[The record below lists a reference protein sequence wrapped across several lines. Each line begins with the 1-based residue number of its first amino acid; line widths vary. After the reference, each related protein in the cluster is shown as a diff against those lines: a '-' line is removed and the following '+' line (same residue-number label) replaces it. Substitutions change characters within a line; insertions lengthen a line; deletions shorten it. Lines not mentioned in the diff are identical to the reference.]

1 MSNLHEECAVF
12 GIYGQ
17 QTDDVART
25 VYYGLYALQ
34 HRGQEGCGIVVNDDG
49 LFTTYK
55 DRGLVSQVFNKQN
68 LASLGL
74 GQAAVG
80 HCRYGTTGSGDRN
93 NVQPIVVNHHKGRM
107 AIAHNGNLVNAFE
120 LRQELELQGSIFHTT
135 SDTEV
140 IAYEITKERIE
151 CGSIEEAVNRA
162 MNKIEGAYSLIIMS
176 PAKMLAARDPYG
188 FRPLC
193 YGKRDDGVYVIASE
207 SCALDAVGAKFI
219 RDVDPGEIVVF
230 DGDEVRSIKDHC
242 GEKPHKMC
250 IFEYLYFARPD
261 SVIEKKSVHE
271 ARVRAGSL
279 LAMEHPVEADVVVGV
294 PDSGLDAAIG
304 YSKQSGIPYGMGFIK
319 NKYIGRTFIAPGQ
332 KNREDK
338 VRIKLNAIAETL
350 KGKRVVLVD
359 DSIVRGTT
367 ITRIVRLVR
376 NAGATEVHVRSSAP
390 PFTDPCYYGT
400 DVDSKDNLIACQYP
414 LNKIAE
420 VIGADSVG
428 YLSVDHLNLV
438 IGTEPGEGFC
448 SSCFGTAYPT
458 TVPTGQKDRFEGK
471 ISSSDKR
478 KEQEIERK
486 EKSYD
491 MYLRND

>member
-1 MSNLHEECAVF
+1 M
-12 GIYGQ
+12 
-17 QTDDVART
+17 
-25 VYYGLYALQ
+25 
-34 HRGQEGCGIVVNDDG
+34 
-49 LFTTYK
+49 
-55 DRGLVSQVFNKQN
+55 
-68 LASLGL
+68 
-74 GQAAVG
+74 
-80 HCRYGTTGSGDRN
+80 
-93 NVQPIVVNHHKGRM
+93 
-107 AIAHNGNLVNAFE
+107 
-120 LRQELELQGSIFHTT
+120 
-135 SDTEV
+135 
-140 IAYEITKERIE
+140 
-151 CGSIEEAVNRA
+151 
-162 MNKIEGAYSLIIMS
+162 
-176 PAKMLAARDPYG
+176 
-188 FRPLC
+188 
-193 YGKRDDGVYVIASE
+193 
-207 SCALDAVGAKFI
+207 
-219 RDVDPGEIVVF
+219 
-230 DGDEVRSIKDHC
+230 
-242 GEKPHKMC
+242 
-250 IFEYLYFARPD
+250 
-261 SVIEKKSVHE
+261 
-271 ARVRAGSL
+271 
-279 LAMEHPVEADVVVGV
+279 EADVVVGV

-400 DVDSKDNLIACQYP
+400 DVDSKDNLIACQHP
-414 LNKIAE
+414 LDEIAD

-458 TVPTGQKDRFEGK
+458 VVPTGQKDRFEGK
-471 ISSSDKR
+471 ISSSDKKR
-478 KEQEIERK
+478 EKEIERK

>member
-1 MSNLHEECAVF
+1 M
-12 GIYGQ
+12 
-17 QTDDVART
+17 
-25 VYYGLYALQ
+25 
-34 HRGQEGCGIVVNDDG
+34 
-49 LFTTYK
+49 
-55 DRGLVSQVFNKQN
+55 
-68 LASLGL
+68 
-74 GQAAVG
+74 
-80 HCRYGTTGSGDRN
+80 
-93 NVQPIVVNHHKGRM
+93 
-107 AIAHNGNLVNAFE
+107 
-120 LRQELELQGSIFHTT
+120 
-135 SDTEV
+135 
-140 IAYEITKERIE
+140 
-151 CGSIEEAVNRA
+151 
-162 MNKIEGAYSLIIMS
+162 
-176 PAKMLAARDPYG
+176 
-188 FRPLC
+188 
-193 YGKRDDGVYVIASE
+193 
-207 SCALDAVGAKFI
+207 
-219 RDVDPGEIVVF
+219 
-230 DGDEVRSIKDHC
+230 
-242 GEKPHKMC
+242 
-250 IFEYLYFARPD
+250 
-261 SVIEKKSVHE
+261 HE

-458 TVPTGQKDRFEGK
+458 AVPTGQKDRFEGK